1 MTDMIDGQD
10 IERIVH
16 APTADERLETVMLL
30 SAGLDRVHITAA
42 ARDQMISILRRFA
55 DDAERVVRD
64 AVPDE
69 VAGGRRQAQS
79 ELAALAAE

>member
-30 SAGLDRVHITAA
+30 SAGLDRVHMTAA
-42 ARDQMISILRRFA
+42 ARDQMVSILRRFA
-55 DDAERVVRD
+55 DDQERMVRD

-69 VAGGRRQAQS
+69 VIGGRRAAQPQ
-79 ELAALAAE
+79 LASFGAE